1 MTSPQ
6 DPPPPAQQPGAAA
19 SAPEAAQLLAAIG
32 SLTAQVQVLS
42 DRVQKLETRGS
53 PDEAPE
59 AVASDFSDAGS
70 PGNED
75 DLFVPHVPGNNPFPE
90 RPPTTPLQPMLY
102 GVDRDPVY
110 NKIIQQKGTAL
121 QHEYRTTGPAL
132 SYLFD
137 ASHYFEANV
146 VEELR
151 ALREWMLE
159 DAAAG
164 PEASD
169 AAEIRRARLAKVDDI
184 LSASFATRN
193 TLVGAVSLLS
203 QRFSYIK
210 LVAKVSKE
218 DQGLLQFVSRKIYG
232 FGDGMVV
239 PDTNV
244 SGWCEEYITRKDQ
257 AFLAQAANIAARAA
271 ASAKEESP
279 YKQPPGRGAQAS
291 GAAAPGG
298 GGGRPKGRGH

>member
-59 AVASDFSDAGS
+59 AAASDFSDAGS

-102 GVDRDPVY
+102 GADRDPVY
-110 NKIIQQKGTAL
+110 NK
-121 QHEYRTTGPAL
+121 
-132 SYLFD
+132 
-137 ASHYFEANV
+137 
-146 VEELR
+146 
-151 ALREWMLE
+151 
-159 DAAAG
+159 
-164 PEASD
+164 
-169 AAEIRRARLAKVDDI
+169 
-184 LSASFATRN
+184 
-193 TLVGAVSLLS
+193 
-203 QRFSYIK
+203 RFSYIK
-210 LVAKVSKE
+210 LVAKVGKE